1 MIYIYGIARSNFVR
15 SVQIVCALKGL
26 DCQVGFNLGGHE
38 IPFRSDEHFAI
49 HPFAKLPV
57 IQDGDVCVGESQA
70 ILRYLDAAYPEVALQ
85 PESLS
90 DKAEHDMW
98 CSMIAASIDQALI
111 RTYMVEFVFPTGE
124 NGEPNYPKML
134 ENKAAAEQ
142 AISVI
147 EQRLFESEFVCGDKP
162 TLADCL
168 LAPLVHY
175 SARLTGPLA
184 LVEESSPIHAYLERV
199 LSLDGVDTILV

>member
-1 MIYIYGIARSNFVR
+1 MIDIYGAPHSNFVR
-15 SVQIVCALKGL
+15 SVQMACVLKGIN
-26 DCQVGFNLGGHE
+26 CQVGLKLGDE
-38 IPFRSDEHFAI
+38 AIPFKSEQHYAI

-57 IQDGDVCVGESQA
+57 IQDGTTRVAESQA
-70 ILRYLDAAYPEVALQ
+70 ILRYLDAAYPDVALQ
-85 PESLS
+85 PQALV
-90 DKAEHDMW
+90 DRADHDMW
-98 CSMIAASIDQALI
+98 CSMIASSIDHALI

-134 ENKAAAEQ
+134 ENKAAAEK
-142 AISVI
+142 ALGVI
-147 EQRLFESEFVCGDKP
+147 EQRLFEADFVCGENP

-175 SARLTGPLA
+175 SARLTGPLT

-199 LSLDGVDTILV
+199 MALDGVDQILV